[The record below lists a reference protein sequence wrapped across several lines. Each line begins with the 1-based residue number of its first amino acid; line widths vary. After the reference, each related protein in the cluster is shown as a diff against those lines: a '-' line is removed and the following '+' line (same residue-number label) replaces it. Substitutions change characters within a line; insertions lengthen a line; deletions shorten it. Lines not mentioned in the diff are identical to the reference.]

1 MGWMDLRIL
10 QMQVVLDIHDLNPEH
25 GPHFWPVLGKLCK
38 FCPKLHRQNENY
50 VMVLLWQRHA
60 PGHTIWET
68 RRNKKC
74 TWRDSNPCPLHL
86 EEECSSTHR
95 DLRVSTK
102 ISIALPM
109 HRTLI
114 NAANFRL
121 CTTGS
126 SSPSTRSPTRWT
138 CRCRWTCRSRAT
150 STARAPSRPLSAPKS
165 LPMRSRN
172 CGNFQSNFTSRR
184 QNTEAAFINPFTKQP
199 WVRFSAFPR
208 IL

>member
-1 MGWMDLRIL
+1 MLLAGFKPMTSK
-10 QMQVVLDIHDLNPEH
+10 P
-25 GPHFWPVLGKLCK
+25 LGA
-38 FCPKLHRQNENY
+38 
-50 VMVLLWQRHA
+50 W
-60 PGHTIWET
+60 
-68 RRNKKC
+68 
-74 TWRDSNPCPLHL
+74 
-86 EEECSSTHR
+86 SSTHR
-95 DLRVSTK
+95 DFRVSIKTFL
-102 ISIALPM
+102 ALPM

-114 NAANFRL
+114 NVTNFRL

-150 STARAPSRPLSAPKS
+150 STAPAPSRPLSAPKS

-172 CGNFQSNFTSRR
+172 CGNFQSNFTSRG

-208 IL
+208 ILYFWSCWDFSRALLRVKSNYQVIGQL